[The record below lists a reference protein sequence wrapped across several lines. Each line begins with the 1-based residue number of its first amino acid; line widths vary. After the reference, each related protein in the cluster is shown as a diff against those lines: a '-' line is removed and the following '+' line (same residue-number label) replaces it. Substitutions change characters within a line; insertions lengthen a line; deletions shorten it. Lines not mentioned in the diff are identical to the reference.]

1 MVLSLVCEFLEVGK
15 IVSTK
20 GLKGEIVVECWCDSP
35 EFLGRFKELY
45 LKKGKEKFNVLKF
58 RKHKRNAVILLDKI
72 DNIDKAEKLRGL
84 VLYINRKDIKLEKG
98 RYFIQDLIG
107 LEVIDIETNRNYGK
121 ITDVLKTGAND
132 VYQVTGSNGKDYLIP
147 VIKDVVKK
155 VDILN
160 NKVLIKPLR
169 GIFDEI

>member
-1 MVLSLVCEFLEVGK
+1 MVQDYLEIGK

-20 GLKGEIVVECWCDSP
+20 GLKGEVVVECWCDSP
-35 EFLGRFKELY
+35 EFLGKFKELY
-45 LKKGKEKFNVLKF
+45 TKKGKEKFKVLKF
-58 RKHKRNAVILLDKI
+58 RTHKRNAVILLEGI
-72 DNIDKAEKLRGL
+72 DDIDKAQAVRGYI
-84 VLYINRKDIKLEKG
+84 LYINRKDIKLEKG

-107 LEVIDIETNRNYGK
+107 LEVFDVDKDKKYGK

-132 VYQVTGSNGKDYLIP
+132 VYQVTDEDGKNYLIP
-147 VIKDVVKK
+147 VIKDVVKEI
-155 VDILN
+155 DIPN